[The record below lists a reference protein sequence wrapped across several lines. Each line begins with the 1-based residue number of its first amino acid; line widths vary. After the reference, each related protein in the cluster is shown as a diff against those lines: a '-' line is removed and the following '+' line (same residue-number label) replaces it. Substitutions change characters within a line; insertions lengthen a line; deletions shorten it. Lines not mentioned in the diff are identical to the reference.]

1 MYTRLPIPISDVY
14 LKWSATEVEIKLSRD
29 NVDAVEAGED
39 DVSAAAAADGD
50 AENSRETSEMDY
62 NDLPQHL
69 QLGSQLTF
77 SITVL
82 QASGIPADCTD
93 VFCQFK

>member
-1 MYTRLPIPISDVY
+1 MCVCCQMSD
-14 LKWSATEVEIKLSRD
+14 A
-29 NVDAVEAGED
+29 AAA
-39 DVSAAAAADGD
+39 AAAAADD
-50 AENSRETSEMDY
+50 DDDDSREMCSETD
-62 NDLPQHL
+62 NCTDLPQHL

-82 QASGIPADCTD
+82 QASGIPTDCTD